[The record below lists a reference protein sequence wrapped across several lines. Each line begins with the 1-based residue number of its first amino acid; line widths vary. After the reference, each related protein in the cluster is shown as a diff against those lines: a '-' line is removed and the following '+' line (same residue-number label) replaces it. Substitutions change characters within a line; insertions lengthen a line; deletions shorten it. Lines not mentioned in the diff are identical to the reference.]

1 MGAELN
7 AGTELSMIANRT
19 TGFLMNRITKE
30 VSLLLVEDD
39 DVDATS
45 VERSF
50 LKQRIGNSVLRA
62 HDGLEA
68 YEMLRQKKILK
79 PFIILLD
86 LQMPRMTGLE
96 FLSVIRKDPEFTDS
110 IIFVL
115 TTSKADEDLVA
126 SYNHQVAGYFVKQEA
141 GKNFIDVVT
150 MLDSYWKI
158 IHFPECAEK
167 NASSLNTD
175 LK

>member
-1 MGAELN
+1 MDVGNKFSIA
-7 AGTELSMIANRT
+7 ANRT
-19 TGFLMNRITKE
+19 TGFSMNKITKE

-62 HDGLEA
+62 HDGREA
-68 YEMLRQKKILK
+68 YEMLREKRITK
-79 PFIILLD
+79 PYIILLD
-86 LQMPRMTGLE
+86 LQMPRMNGLE
-96 FLSVIRKDPEFTDS
+96 FLSAIRKDPELTDS
-110 IIFVL
+110 IVFVL

-158 IHFPECAEK
+158 VHFPEFVEE
-167 NASSLNTD
+167 NSSS
-175 LK
+175 

>member
-1 MGAELN
+1 
-7 AGTELSMIANRT
+7 
-19 TGFLMNRITKE
+19 MNKITKE

-62 HDGLEA
+62 HDGREA
-68 YEMLRQKKILK
+68 YEMLREKRITK
-79 PFIILLD
+79 PYIILLD
-86 LQMPRMTGLE
+86 LQMPRMNGLE
-96 FLSVIRKDPEFTDS
+96 FLSAIRKDPELTDS
-110 IIFVL
+110 IVFVL

-158 IHFPECAEK
+158 VHFPEFVEE
-167 NASSLNTD
+167 NSSS
-175 LK
+175 